1 MSCEAVPT
9 ANAKQ
14 ATLWIHHAETIGN
27 ERAAP
32 AKVKL
37 ALYSYTSL
45 GFCDIVKL

>member
-1 MSCEAVPT
+1 MCCEAVPT

-14 ATLWIHHAETIGN
+14 ATLWVHHAETIGN

-37 ALYSYTSL
+37 APYSIDVF
-45 GFCDIVKL
+45 GFL